1 MRSRYQQGIG
11 FILPPGPYAVS
22 QLAANRVTNP
32 QEVAMSVERTR
43 EVMNTYFTS
52 AHSDVSM
59 MADDVVFTMMATRD
73 ETKTP

>member
-1 MRSRYQQGIG
+1 
-11 FILPPGPYAVS
+11 
-22 QLAANRVTNP
+22 
-32 QEVAMSVERTR
+32 MSVERTR